1 MGNQLLTFV
10 SHHWSLWLAFFAV
23 LALVLLNER
32 ILQKQ
37 GPKNLSANAAVNA
50 INHDKAIVL
59 DMRDVEA
66 FRQSHIVNA
75 KNIPNAN
82 IDQTDKLE
90 KYKTKPFILICTRGL
105 QSSSL
110 AVKLRKQGFTDVMV
124 LTGGITAWKAASLPL
139 VKGKKET
146 KKALKKQTQK
156 QDK

>member
-10 SHHWSLWLAFFAV
+10 AHHWSLWLAFFAV
-23 LALVLLNER
+23 LALMLLNER

-50 INHDKAIVL
+50 INHDKAVMI
-59 DMRDVEA
+59 DMRDIET

-82 IDQTDKLE
+82 MDQIDKLE
-90 KYKTKPFILICTRGL
+90 KYKTKPFILICARGL
-105 QSSSL
+105 QSSAL
-110 AVKLRKQGFTDVMV
+110 AVKLRKQGFTEVMV
-124 LTGGITAWKAASLPL
+124 LTGGITAWKAANLPL

-146 KKALKKQTQK
+146 KKALKNKLKK